1 MDGSYFEVNINNH
14 VKSNLLL
21 GDEIEKSD
29 GEIEKNERKVSSALP
44 TLPMCVPLL
53 LLDDDVVR
61 STAVSMVTS
70 LFCEGQAIGMVS
82 FVGALSK
89 CIANILY

>member
-1 MDGSYFEVNINNH
+1 MNINNH

-21 GDEIEKSD
+21 GDKIEKSD

-61 STAVSMVTS
+61 STAVSMVIS
-70 LFCEGQAIGMVS
+70 LLREGQAIGMVS